1 MNILSKADST
11 TFPMPEH
18 NREYPIVGIIDSGI
32 CPNNT
37 LLSPWIIAR
46 ETYVPLGEDYQH
58 GTMVAGLVVNSRAL
72 NHNDGRFPTSQAK
85 IVDVNVFPKDGNI
98 SEIELVSTIEE
109 LSKYPD
115 VKVWNLSLGASNPVS
130 ETDFSDFACFL
141 DEMHDQYQCLFVI
154 ASVIRVIVVVGQL

>member
-46 ETYVPLGEDYQH
+46 ETYVPLERKIIN
-58 GTMVAGLVVNSRAL
+58 MVRWL
-72 NHNDGRFPTSQAK
+72 
-85 IVDVNVFPKDGNI
+85 
-98 SEIELVSTIEE
+98 
-109 LSKYPD
+109 
-115 VKVWNLSLGASNPVS
+115 
-130 ETDFSDFACFL
+130 L
-141 DEMHDQYQCLFVI
+141 D
-154 ASVIRVIVVVGQL
+154 